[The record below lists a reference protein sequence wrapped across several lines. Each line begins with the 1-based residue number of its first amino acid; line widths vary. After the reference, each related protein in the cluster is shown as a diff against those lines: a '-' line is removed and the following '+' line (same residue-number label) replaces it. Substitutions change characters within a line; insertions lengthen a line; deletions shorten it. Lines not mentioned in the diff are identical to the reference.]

1 MSNAQ
6 FSFHFRKE
14 FLSNLPNIFILAI
27 GVKYKEV
34 SVCIAE
40 LIYRMVIYA
49 TNIDVVKCVSDL
61 LAFYDDYKGEILELI
76 NEFLKEHIR
85 RMDKA
90 IKTTEYPVEVVLQM
104 MDYPAL
110 NQEEYEQCIASITEI
125 LERL

>member
-61 LAFYDDYKGEILELI
+61 LAFDDDYKGEILELI

-104 MDYPAL
+104 MDYSAL

>member
-1 MSNAQ
+1 MSSAQ

-61 LAFYDDYKGEILELI
+61 LAFDDDYKGEILELI

>member
-49 TNIDVVKCVSDL
+49 MNIDVVKCVSDL
-61 LAFYDDYKGEILELI
+61 LAFDDDYKGEILELI

>member
-61 LAFYDDYKGEILELI
+61 LAFDDDYKGEILELI
-76 NEFLKEHIR
+76 NELLKEHIR

-104 MDYPAL
+104 MDS
-110 NQEEYEQCIASITEI
+110 CFKSG
-125 LERL
+125 RV

>member
-61 LAFYDDYKGEILELI
+61 LAFDDDYKGEILELI

-104 MDYPAL
+104 MDYPVL

>member
-6 FSFHFRKE
+6 FFFHFRKE

-34 SVCIAE
+34 SVCIPE

-61 LAFYDDYKGEILELI
+61 LAFDDDYKGEILELI

>member
-49 TNIDVVKCVSDL
+49 TNIDVVKYVSDL
-61 LAFYDDYKGEILELI
+61 LAFDDDYKGEILELI

>member
-49 TNIDVVKCVSDL
+49 TNINVVKCVSDL
-61 LAFYDDYKGEILELI
+61 LAFDDNYKGEILELI
-76 NEFLKEHIR
+76 NELLKEHIR

>member
-27 GVKYKEV
+27 GVKYREV

-61 LAFYDDYKGEILELI
+61 LAFDDDYKGEILELI

>member
-61 LAFYDDYKGEILELI
+61 LAFDDKFPYGKPQTDEVARGSG
-76 NEFLKEHIR
+76 
-85 RMDKA
+85 
-90 IKTTEYPVEVVLQM
+90 TESMAVR
-104 MDYPAL
+104 D
-110 NQEEYEQCIASITEI
+110 
-125 LERL
+125 

>member
-61 LAFYDDYKGEILELI
+61 LAFDDDYKGEILELI

-104 MDYPAL
+104 MDYLAL

>member
-61 LAFYDDYKGEILELI
+61 LAFDDNYKGEILELI

>member
-61 LAFYDDYKGEILELI
+61 LAFNDDYKGEILELI

>member
-1 MSNAQ
+1 M
-6 FSFHFRKE
+6 
-14 FLSNLPNIFILAI
+14 
-27 GVKYKEV
+27 
-34 SVCIAE
+34 
-40 LIYRMVIYA
+40 
-49 TNIDVVKCVSDL
+49 
-61 LAFYDDYKGEILELI
+61 AFDDDYKGEILELI

-104 MDYPAL
+104 MDYPVL